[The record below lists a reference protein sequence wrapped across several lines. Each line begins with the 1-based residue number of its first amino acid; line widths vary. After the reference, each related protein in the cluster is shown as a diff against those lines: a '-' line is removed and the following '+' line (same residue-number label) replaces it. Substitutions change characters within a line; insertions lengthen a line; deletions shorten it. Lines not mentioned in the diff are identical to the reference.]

1 MTHPKSFCQCSG
13 SIILQAVSASHK
25 DFQGQGLALGT
36 GLVETFSQSCCQ
48 DLQGK
53 AQGLCANLGQALT
66 PENHTSSSGGSSGGS
81 QDRHC

>member
-36 GLVETFSQSCCQ
+36 GLAVTFSQSCCQ

-53 AQGLCANLGQALT
+53 AQGLYANFGQALT
-66 PENHTSSSGGSSGGS
+66 PTSSSGGS